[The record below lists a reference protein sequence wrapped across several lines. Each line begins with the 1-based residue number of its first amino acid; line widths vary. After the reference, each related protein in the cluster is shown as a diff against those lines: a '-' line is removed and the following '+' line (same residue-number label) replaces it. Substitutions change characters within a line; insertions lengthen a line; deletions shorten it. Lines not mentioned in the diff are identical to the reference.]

1 LQARLTS
8 ALLLPLSP
16 VLKWHGQYQGL
27 GTIPA
32 VAGCPSPLGY
42 DPQVPPYASKT
53 LPSSSGITSMSHHA
67 RLIYCIILNCIKHQV
82 LQMVHFIRKI
92 PTLVYICI
100 VKGLRMKNFG
110 ILCRFLE
117 YFAVIWYIL

>member
-1 LQARLTS
+1 LMVASWSISEEKHPQKNQGTAGLEPATFSFNCHLQARLTS

-32 VAGCPSPLGY
+32 VAGCPSPLRY

-67 RLIYCIILNCIKHQV
+67 QLNIMYQYYII
-82 LQMVHFIRKI
+82 
-92 PTLVYICI
+92 TL
-100 VKGLRMKNFG
+100 
-110 ILCRFLE
+110 
-117 YFAVIWYIL
+117 

>member
-1 LQARLTS
+1 LMVASWSISEEKYPQKNQGTAGLGPATFSFNCHLQARLTS

-67 RLIYCIILNCIKHQV
+67 RLPYDFLIYN
-82 LQMVHFIRKI
+82 
-92 PTLVYICI
+92 YIQQQRCSR
-100 VKGLRMKNFG
+100 LE
-110 ILCRFLE
+110 RF
-117 YFAVIWYIL
+117 

>member
-32 VAGCPSPLGY
+32 VTGCPSPLGY

-53 LPSSSGITSMSHHA
+53 LPSRSGITSMSHHA
-67 RLIYCIILNCIKHQV
+67 RLRSSHDNIGPWQKANGGYFRRHNYCV
-82 LQMVHFIRKI
+82 
-92 PTLVYICI
+92 
-100 VKGLRMKNFG
+100 
-110 ILCRFLE
+110 
-117 YFAVIWYIL
+117 

>member
-67 RLIYCIILNCIKHQV
+67 RLNPRSSV
-82 LQMVHFIRKI
+82 L
-92 PTLVYICI
+92 LVETMTATPRRP
-100 VKGLRMKNFG
+100 GLKT
-110 ILCRFLE
+110 RF
-117 YFAVIWYIL
+117 